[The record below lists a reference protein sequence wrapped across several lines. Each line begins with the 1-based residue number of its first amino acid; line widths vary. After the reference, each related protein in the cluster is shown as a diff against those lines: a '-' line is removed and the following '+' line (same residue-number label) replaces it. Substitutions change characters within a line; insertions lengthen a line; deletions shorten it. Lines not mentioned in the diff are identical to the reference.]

1 MEEADQQTGGAGGV
15 GMEKDPVESAEAGGR
30 GRSILY
36 ICFNDG
42 AENYVDSAWKWFT
55 CWRCGTK
62 GYV

>member
-1 MEEADQQTGGAGGV
+1 
-15 GMEKDPVESAEAGGR
+15 MEKDPVESAEAGGR
-30 GRSILY
+30 GRSLLY

-42 AENYVDSAWKWFT
+42 AGNYVDSDWKWFT